1 MLQSVGLKKVG
12 HDLVTEQPNNSICI
26 TESLFCTAIIDIVN
40 KLYFDFKN
48 LGSEWGTQCNTYTNL
63 PFHFGSLRLM
73 FDLFG
78 FNSCCTESLLH
89 ASKHS

>member
-1 MLQSVGLKKVG
+1 MLQSMRSQKVG

-40 KLYFDFKN
+40 KLYFNLKN
-48 LGSEWGTQCNTYTNL
+48 LGSERGTQCNTYTNL

-73 FDLFG
+73 FDLVD
-78 FNSCCTESLLH
+78 FNSGCTESLLH
-89 ASKHS
+89 ARKCS

>member
-1 MLQSVGLKKVG
+1 MLQSMRSQKVG

-40 KLYFDFKN
+40 KLYFNLKN
-48 LGSEWGTQCNTYTNL
+48 LGSERGNL

-73 FDLFG
+73 FDLVD
-78 FNSCCTESLLH
+78 FNSGCTESLLH
-89 ASKHS
+89 ARKCS